1 MNDKIEVTRVEE
13 HMADNEAPGA
23 TIELL
28 RDGNVVLRPPPTAD
42 PNDPLNLPQW
52 RKWMIL
58 LLVSAYSC
66 TAVVLASGLGPIYS
80 MIKVSYPEAG
90 NKTND
95 LLTYPTLLMGIG
107 NLISMPLAMV
117 VGRRL
122 VFLLSMV
129 VLVLGGLWC
138 ALSTSLISHIAGR
151 NIMSLAAGQS
161 EALAP
166 MMIQEVFFLHEKGR
180 KLGWFIFIQNATS
193 GAFFIMS
200 TYLVGAYGWKWWY
213 ALFTIINAVLLLV
226 SYVFVTET
234 SYPNRADMQH
244 APRMQTP
251 EDSLDDTKD
260 GNAGAA
266 APTVASRPILDAQT
280 YGPRTWKG
288 DLRLLCRVR
297 NWYILPNFYL
307 QVVQGLC
314 VPSILW
320 LLLLNGAFLG
330 IYVFMASTFSGIL
343 LAPPYRLSFEALGYV
358 QAGQIVVCLIFL
370 PLLGYGSDWVIKF
383 MSRHNN
389 GAFKPEYRLLL
400 LWIPAIVGVVCTI
413 IYGQVGKSPEKWS
426 VAAPIFTYNASFFA
440 FVGANVVGITYA
452 VDSFPARAE
461 AFLVVI
467 CAGRGIISFGL
478 SYATLPSIEAIGYSG
493 ALNIQGGIAGGLASL
508 AIVFY
513 VFGPRLRV
521 YTNSVLGIGN

>member
-1 MNDKIEVTRVEE
+1 MNDKIEVAHVEE
-13 HMADNEAPGA
+13 HKADTEATGA

-28 RDGNVVLRPPPTAD
+28 RDGNVVLQPPPTAD

-80 MIKVSYPEAG
+80 MIQSSYPEAG

-117 VGRRL
+117 VGRRP
-122 VFLLSMV
+122 VFLVSMV

-138 ALSTSLISHIAGR
+138 ALSTSLVSHIAGR

-200 TYLVGAYGWKWWY
+200 TYLVAAYGWKWWY
-213 ALFTIINAVLLLV
+213 GLFTIINAVLLLV

-244 APRMQTP
+244 APRMQNP
-251 EDSLDDTKD
+251 EDSLDDPKD

-266 APTVASRPILDAQT
+266 APTAASRPVLDAET

-297 NWYILPNFYL
+297 NWHILPTFYL
-307 QVVQGLC
+307 QVIQGLC
-314 VPSILW
+314 LPSILW

-343 LAPPYRLSFEALGYV
+343 LAPPYLLSFEALGYV

-400 LWIPAIVGVVCTI
+400 LWIPSIVGVVCTI

-426 VAAPIFTYNASFFA
+426 TAAPIFTYNASFFA

-493 ALNIQGGIAGGLASL
+493 ALNIQGGIAAGLASL

-513 VFGPRLRV
+513 VVGPKLRV

>member
-1 MNDKIEVTRVEE
+1 
-13 HMADNEAPGA
+13 
-23 TIELL
+23 
-28 RDGNVVLRPPPTAD
+28 
-42 PNDPLNLPQW
+42 
-52 RKWMIL
+52 MIL

-80 MIKVSYPEAG
+80 IIKVSYPEAG

-138 ALSTSLISHIAGR
+138 ALSTSLVSHIAGR

-200 TYLVGAYGWKWWY
+200 TYLVGAYGWKLWHG
-213 ALFTIINAVLLLV
+213 LFTIINAVLLLV

-244 APRMQTP
+244 APRMRSA
-251 EDSLDDTKD
+251 EDTLDDLKD
-260 GNAGAA
+260 SNIGAP
-266 APTVASRPILDAQT
+266 APTVASRPVLDEEK

-297 NWYILPNFYL
+297 KWHILPTFYV

-330 IYVFMASTFSGIL
+330 I
-343 LAPPYRLSFEALGYV
+343 
-358 QAGQIVVCLIFL
+358 
-370 PLLGYGSDWVIKF
+370 
-383 MSRHNN
+383 
-389 GAFKPEYRLLL
+389 
-400 LWIPAIVGVVCTI
+400 
-413 IYGQVGKSPEKWS
+413 
-426 VAAPIFTYNASFFA
+426 
-440 FVGANVVGITYA
+440 
-452 VDSFPARAE
+452 
-461 AFLVVI
+461 
-467 CAGRGIISFGL
+467 
-478 SYATLPSIEAIGYSG
+478 
-493 ALNIQGGIAGGLASL
+493 
-508 AIVFY
+508 
-513 VFGPRLRV
+513 
-521 YTNSVLGIGN
+521 